1 MGRESEIRAVK
12 RAWIDKENRI
22 ISFSCL
28 PNADDFHA
36 EELAFWQEIVH
47 LMHSGYR
54 VQ

>member
-12 RAWIDKENRI
+12 RAWIDKDNRL

-28 PNADDFHA
+28 PNADDVHA
-36 EELAFWQEIVH
+36 EELAFWPEIVH